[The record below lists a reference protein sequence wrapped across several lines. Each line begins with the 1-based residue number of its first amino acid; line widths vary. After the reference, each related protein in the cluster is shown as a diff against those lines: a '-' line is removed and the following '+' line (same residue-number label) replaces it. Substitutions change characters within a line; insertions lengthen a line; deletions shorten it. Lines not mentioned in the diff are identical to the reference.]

1 MNKNLD
7 FSLVE
12 NWIDKSCRAA
22 SGGNAQPWAVSYQI
36 INRCIAFELSID
48 SIYKSNRSAMD
59 IKGIASLMSLGCF
72 SCYLI
77 EVAAYDGFI
86 LSERVFVDADNYLDC
101 SVRLLFTESEFAQS
115 VWSESVLSSRT
126 TDRYSY
132 KKTILPESLKQK
144 IQKVT
149 EKYSDVQLHE
159 VDRTQNW
166 LFDNLAVLEKIRW
179 IKKVFLKSM
188 LDEISFTKNQENS
201 KIPQNQ
207 LGVSWLDQKVLLFFS
222 RYVESALVILK
233 IGVYKLP
240 IVKTMQL
247 FKKNCAAF
255 YFLASKTNDA
265 LSVFEFGLCF
275 QALWLEFHS
284 HGISFQPNG
293 IGLVAL
299 AYWHQPE
306 AYQFTDDEAKAIA
319 QVTETLQKQA
329 SIDLKKLVIGFRVG
343 YPTQQAKHSPRK
355 KVIAKEQK
363 NLFELLQRSDLW
375 GHINS

>member
-1 MNKNLD
+1 MNKALD
-7 FSLVE
+7 FSLVQ

-36 INRCIAFELSID
+36 INRCVAFELSID
-48 SIYKSNRSAMD
+48 SIYKNNPSAMD
-59 IKGIASLMSLGCF
+59 INGIASLMSLGCF

-101 SVRLLFTESEFAQS
+101 SVRLLFTESEVAQS

-149 EKYSDVQLHE
+149 EKYSDIQLHE

-188 LDEISFTKNQENS
+188 LDEISFSKNQENS
-201 KIPQNQ
+201 KIPENQ
-207 LGVSWLDQKVLLFFS
+207 LGVSWLDQKILLFFS
-222 RYVESALVILK
+222 RYIDSALVFFKLGGYQLSVQK
-233 IGVYKLP
+233 I
-240 IVKTMQL
+240 MRL
-247 FKKNCAAF
+247 FKKNCAAV
-255 YFLASKTNDA
+255 YFLESKKNDVQ
-265 LSVFEFGLCF
+265 SVFEFGLCF
-275 QALWLEFHS
+275 QELWLEFHS

-293 IGLVAL
+293 IALVAL

-306 AYQFTDDEAKAIA
+306 AYQFTDDEKKAIA
-319 QVTETLQKQA
+319 QVTETLHKQA
-329 SIDLKKLVIGFRVG
+329 VIDLKKLVIGFRVG
-343 YPTQQAKHSPRK
+343 YPTRQAKHSPRK

-363 NLFELLQRSDLW
+363 NLFELLQRSDLR
-375 GHINS
+375 GHIHS